1 MKEMKKVLAILLT
14 LALMFTFVA
23 CGSSESGEGEGGE
36 EKATYQLNLGTQF
49 YDPVSTPEL
58 NAQGIALQS
67 FADSVA
73 EKTDGRITININWG
87 SILGSGPEC
96 IEMVKLGDLD
106 MVAGGATGSTDARFS
121 CILIPGVMDDLEM
134 AKAIYANPDGELFN
148 IIKGIYAENGI
159 TLLSSDYG
167 EFRELQNTKHEV
179 ISPDDCS
186 DLLLRIYAD
195 DIVEAYWS
203 GIANTTIMSM
213 GEVYTG
219 LQLGT
224 IDGQEF
230 CPTSTV
236 SHGFYEVLK
245 YWTDVRW
252 QWQDSNSLLINSEL
266 FNSMSAEDQAI
277 IQECAWASSNYCM
290 EMLDA
295 DYEKALAAMEE
306 AGMQLHF
313 LTDEEREAWTA
324 YTESILP
331 ELEALVD
338 AETYAAVKAA
348 GDNFRAA
355 NA

>member
-1 MKEMKKVLAILLT
+1 MKKVVAIILSLVMIF
-14 LALMFTFVA
+14 AFVG
-23 CGSSESGEGEGGE
+23 CGNGEPAEGGE
-36 EKATYQLNLGTQF
+36 EAATYTLNLGTQF

-58 NAQGIALQS
+58 NAQGIALQY
-67 FADSVA
+67 FADQVA
-73 EKTDGRITININWG
+73 EKSEGRITININWG
-87 SILGSGPEC
+87 SILGSSPEC
-96 IEMVKLGDLD
+96 IEMMKLGDLD
-106 MVAGGATGSTDARFS
+106 MVAGGATGSTDSRFS

-134 AKAIYANPDGELFN
+134 AREIYANPEGGLFQ
-148 IIKGIYAENGI
+148 ICKSIYADNGI

-179 ISPDDCS
+179 ITPEDCS
-186 DLLLRIYAD
+186 DLLIRIYAD

-230 CPTSTV
+230 CPPSTV
-236 SHGFYEVLK
+236 SHGFHEVLK

-266 FNSMSAEDQAI
+266 YSSMSAEDQALI
-277 IQECAWASSNYCM
+277 EECAWAASNYAM
-290 EMLDA
+290 EMLDE
-295 DYEKALAAMEE
+295 DYEKALDAMEE
-306 AGMQLHF
+306 AGVQLHY

-324 YTESILP
+324 YTESVLP

-338 AETYAAVKAA
+338 AETYAKVKEV
-348 GDNFRAA
+348 GDAYRASK
-355 NA
+355 